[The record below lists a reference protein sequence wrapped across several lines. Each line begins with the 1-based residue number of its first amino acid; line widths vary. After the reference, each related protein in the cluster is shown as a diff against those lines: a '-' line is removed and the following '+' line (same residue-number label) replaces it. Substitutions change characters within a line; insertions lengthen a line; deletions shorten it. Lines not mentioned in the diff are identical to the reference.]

1 MKKIEIHIF
10 PEKTADKKFFRIS
23 VPRIICFIAAVIIS
37 ITGFILFNPLE
48 IFRLVSDKQ
57 VLRVYQENKFLKEEI
72 QKTKNNLEL
81 AKQELAVTDSLK
93 DSLFHDKAIQHIS
106 NSQLKEFFPLQV
118 ASYNIPNLTKHRKIL
133 LTSLQANKQ
142 IAKSLPLVMPLK
154 DSYTITN
161 RYQTLF
167 DPFIEQN
174 LPHRGIDFVP
184 TENDTIFA
192 PGGGMVSEIREHRGF
207 GLTLKLEHTE
217 HIRTFYA
224 HLQKTLVTTG
234 SQVKRGMPI
243 AIVGNSGRSPG
254 KTLHYEIRYDGN
266 AINPEHYILYPIKMD

>member
-10 PEKTADKKFFRIS
+10 PEKTADKKFLRIS
-23 VPRIICFIAAVIIS
+23 VSRIICFIAAVIIS

-118 ASYNIPNLTKHRKIL
+118 ASYNIPDLTKHRKIL

-154 DSYTITN
+154 EPYTITN
-161 RYQTLF
+161 RYTCEALA
-167 DPFIEQN
+167 
-174 LPHRGIDFVP
+174 P
-184 TENDTIFA
+184 TECMISN
-192 PGGGMVSEIREHRGF
+192 RC
-207 GLTLKLEHTE
+207 
-217 HIRTFYA
+217 
-224 HLQKTLVTTG
+224 
-234 SQVKRGMPI
+234 
-243 AIVGNSGRSPG
+243 
-254 KTLHYEIRYDGN
+254 N
-266 AINPEHYILYPIKMD
+266 AIWNRYTRETGAINECVVFNIGYAIGYSYARNLTTTNKAIRLNAFYRITAQR